1 MVENDPTTDRKLS
14 GVSRRRFL
22 QATGAAGAAMGVA
35 GCLGD
40 DFDGIEISADDQIA
54 DVEDVIQES
63 LWDAGL
69 DEDIEIRILP
79 GDFETDSRLADY
91 QSALDAGRGSPD
103 IFMMDSGWAMP
114 FIIREQVLNLENELS
129 DDTLDY
135 VKNDYLPATVDTA
148 SDPETGDLHGLPF
161 FPDYPMMNYRK
172 DLVEEA
178 GYDPEGEDWSTTPMS
193 WQEFAEV
200 VEDVWEY
207 HGGPDGDYD
216 YGFTTQAQAYEGL
229 SCCTFNET
237 MTSFGGA
244 YFGDHENLFGP
255 TGDRPVTVDDEPMYE
270 TIRMM
275 RSFMYG
281 PDADDAHPDYPQISN
296 SDLVEFG
303 EEEARGP
310 FTGGNAIF
318 MRNWPY
324 IIPIHADE
332 GEGEIG
338 TMPLPYG
345 VEEGESEYEG
355 AGGPSHA
362 LGGWMLTVNPNSD
375 ATDDAVQ
382 VLEAFANE
390 SVMLT
395 VFEEQGNLPPDPEVL
410 ANADPDAVGAMGP
423 HLDTLAFVGENSVPR
438 PVTDLWPEQSSLIY
452 QEVHDAYTGEKT
464 PEDAMADL
472 QGQLEDSEQ

>member
-1 MVENDPTTDRKLS
+1 MVENDSTTDGKLS

-40 DFDGIEISADDQIA
+40 DDGAIEISADDNIA
-54 DVEDVIQES
+54 GIEDELQQA

-69 DEDIEIRILP
+69 DEEIEIDILP

-91 QSALDAGRGSPD
+91 TSALDAGRGSPD

-114 FIIREQVLNLENELS
+114 FILREQVLNLEEELS

-178 GYDPEGEDWSTTPMS
+178 GYDPEAEDWSTTAMS

-207 HGGPDGDYD
+207 HGGEDGDYD

-244 YFGDHENLFGP
+244 YFGDHDNLFGP

-281 PDADDAHPDYPQISN
+281 PDEEDTHPDYPQISN

-303 EEEARGP
+303 EEEARSP

-324 IIPIHADE
+324 VIPIHADE

-345 VEEGESEYEG
+345 VEEGEAEYEG

-362 LGGWMLTVNPNSD
+362 LGGWMLNINPNSD
-375 ATDDAVQ
+375 SVDEAVQ
-382 VLEAFANE
+382 VLEAFATE

-395 VFEEQGNLPPDPEVL
+395 VFEMQGNLPPDPEVL
-410 ANADPDAVGAMGP
+410 ANADPDAVGSMGP
-423 HLDTLAFVGENSVPR
+423 HLDTLAFVGENTVPR

-452 QEVHDAYTGEKT
+452 QEVHDAYTGQKT
-464 PEDAMADL
+464 PEEAMGDL